1 MLASIRQRFL
11 VPRFTSIRHMTMKC
25 SAGMLSSNLAQRE
38 DLMRIRL
45 LLKIIA
51 ILVLACAGVFL
62 YAEMVFVHPI
72 YRVTDSMVQSA
83 VGAQTRQRLL
93 DRRNRQN
100 REEHT
105 LKMEIG
111 VGLVLDVAMLLVLS
125 GSLFRKPRAMQSS

>member
-1 MLASIRQRFL
+1 
-11 VPRFTSIRHMTMKC
+11 
-25 SAGMLSSNLAQRE
+25 
-38 DLMRIRL
+38 MRIRL
-45 LLKIIA
+45 LFKIIA

-83 VGAQTRQRLL
+83 VDAQTRQRFL

-100 REEHT
+100 REERT

-111 VGLVLDVAMLLVLS
+111 VGLVLDVAMLLVLA
-125 GSLFRKPRAMQSS
+125 GSLFRRPRAMQSS